1 MPDVRRREVIALLGG
16 AAAAWPLAARAQR
29 QERTKRIGW
38 LDGTSGADPETLA
51 RLEAFRR
58 ELETLGWH
66 EGRTVE
72 IVARFGAVDPDRS
85 RAHVA
90 ELIAIA
96 QDVIVS
102 DNPHSIS
109 ALIKPAPTIPIVFPL
124 LTDPIALGFAK
135 SLARP
140 GGKVT
145 GFTHFGETTA
155 TKWLELLREIAPG
168 VIRIAILVDP
178 RNANTDLYI
187 ASINTAAS
195 SLRIPLT
202 VARTS
207 DDAEVEE
214 LVAAFAKEPN
224 GGLIVPPG
232 PFGQVHRKTILKVAA
247 LHRLPAMYPWRY
259 FVVDGGLISY
269 GPDLLDMHRRTA
281 SYVDRI
287 LKGAN
292 PADLPIQGPTK
303 FELVINLK
311 TAKALSLDVPL
322 HLQQLA
328 DEVIE

>member
-1 MPDVRRREVIALLGG
+1 MMRRRDFMTLLGG
-16 AAAAWPLAARAQR
+16 AAAAWPVAARAQR

-38 LDGTSGADPETLA
+38 LDGTSGADPEMLA

-58 ELETLGWH
+58 GLEALGWV

-72 IVARFGAVDPDRS
+72 IVARFDAVDPDRN

-90 ELIAIA
+90 ELIATA
-96 QDVIVS
+96 PDVIVS
-102 DNPHSIS
+102 ANPPSIS
-109 ALIKPAPTIPIVFPL
+109 ALMKEAPAIPIVFPL
-124 LTDPIALGFAK
+124 MTDPIALGFAK

-140 GGKVT
+140 GGNVT

-155 TKWLELLREIAPG
+155 AKWLELLREIAPG

-178 RNANTDLYI
+178 RNTNTDLYI
-187 ASINTAAS
+187 ASAAF

-202 VARTS
+202 VARTT

-214 LVAAFAKEPN
+214 FVAAFAKEPN

-232 PFGQVHRKTILKVAA
+232 PFGQIHRKTILKVAA
-247 LHRLPAMYPWRY
+247 LHRLPAVYPWRY
-259 FVVDGGLISY
+259 FVVDGGLMSY

-311 TAKALSLDVPL
+311 TAKALGLDVPL
-322 HLQQLA
+322 HLLQRA